1 MSNFEKITAS
11 PEALAAFLASLPVA
25 TGPWDEEFHA
35 RFCAGCAA
43 TCDVCPHAEERNNPL
58 WWLTKA
64 AEGERETA
72 ERPAN
77 TVVWENGTV
86 ILEPGATIQI
96 QRQKQEKK
104 PNADGVCNDFNVY
117 LNGKGPDGKIL
128 RNIKKVILPEVTHFK
143 GGRLDPMGMK
153 LVFGRCEDA
162 AEIIKRLGEMCKL
175 EIRAAVRGWENGQIE
190 FHAHKYILEATPF
203 KIKQRTLKRLGGT
216 GLEIWF
222 QVDRYTATV
231 GDVELWDFEW
241 VTGCKREM

>member
-11 PEALAAFLASLPVA
+11 PEELAAFLASLPVA

-35 RFCAGCAA
+35 RFCVGCAA

-72 ERPAN
+72 ERPASIAAWKN
-77 TVVWENGTV
+77 GQVVLEPGTV
-86 ILEPGATIQI
+86 IQI
-96 QRQKQEKK
+96 RKQER
-104 PNADGVCNDFNVY
+104 PVDGMCDEFNVY
-117 LNGKGPDGKIL
+117 LNGKGPDGKML
-128 RNIKKVILPEVTHFK
+128 RNIKKVILPEVTHFN

-162 AEIIKRLGEMCKL
+162 AEIIKRLGEKCKL
-175 EIRAAVRGWENGQIE
+175 EIRAAVRGWVNGQIE
-190 FHAHKYILEATPF
+190 FHGYKYTLEATPF
-203 KIKQRTLKRLGGT
+203 KIKPKPLKRQAGM
-216 GLEIWF
+216 GLEVWF

-231 GDVELWDFEW
+231 GDTELWDFEW
-241 VTGCKREM
+241 VTGCKCEM

>member
-1 MSNFEKITAS
+1 MRNFDVFAAS
-11 PEALAAFLASLPVA
+11 PENMGTFLRSLTVANSPWEKEFNKAFCPDCGK
-25 TGPWDEEFHA
+25 TD
-35 RFCAGCAA
+35 C
-43 TCDVCPHAEERNNPL
+43 TVCPHEKERNNPL

-64 AEGERETA
+64 AEGEQETA

-190 FHAHKYILEATPF
+190 FHAHKYILEAIVPMSVAAT
-203 KIKQRTLKRLGGT
+203 RTET
-216 GLEIWF
+216 G
-222 QVDRYTATV
+222 
-231 GDVELWDFEW
+231 
-241 VTGCKREM
+241 